1 MTHFVMHNVEL
12 LRYCYIL
19 LLGLHC

>member
-1 MTHFVMHNVEL
+1 VK

-19 LLGLHC
+19 LNLLKWS